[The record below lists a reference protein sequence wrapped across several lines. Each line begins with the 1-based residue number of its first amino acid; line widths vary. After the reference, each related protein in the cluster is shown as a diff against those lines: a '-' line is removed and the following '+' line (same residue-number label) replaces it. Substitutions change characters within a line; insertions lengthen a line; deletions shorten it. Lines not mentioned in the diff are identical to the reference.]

1 MFKTVGFRLVTMVG
15 ALAVFG
21 AVDVQA
27 QLTPKLD
34 VPFVPTPQETVDRML
49 SMADI
54 RPDDF
59 LIDLGSG
66 DGRIVITAA
75 QRFGTRGLGIDIDP
89 DRIQESLANASAAGV
104 SHLVEF
110 RNQDL
115 FETDFSR
122 ATVLTMY
129 LLPEVNIKLRPRI
142 LSELR
147 PGTRVVSHAFD
158 MDDWKPDAETTGPGG
173 GDVFMWIV
181 PARAAGDWNVRVSL
195 PDGGARTYRL
205 ELTQNYQELRGTARS
220 SDRNMPVTGRLAGEQ
235 IELTIRDRI
244 NDRPVTSRVRG
255 RVEGDTITG
264 VMRNDGSSA
273 SGTSAP
279 GEMVWQARRIS
290 G

>member
-1 MFKTVGFRLVTMVG
+1 MSKTVGSRLVTMVG
-15 ALAVFG
+15 VLAVFG
-21 AVDVQA
+21 IADVQA
-27 QLTPKLD
+27 QLAPKLD

-49 SMADI
+49 SMADV

-75 QRFGTRGLGIDIDP
+75 RRFGTRGLGIDIDP
-89 DRIQESLANASAAGV
+89 QRIQESVANAKAAGV

-115 FETDFSR
+115 FETDFSQ

-158 MDDWKPDAETTGPGG
+158 MDDWKPDAGTTVRGA
-173 GDVFMWIV
+173 DVFMWIV
-181 PARAAGDWNVRVSL
+181 PAKAAGHWNVRVAL
-195 PDGGARTYRL
+195 PDGGERTYRL
-205 ELTQNYQELRGTARS
+205 ELTQNYQELRGTARGA
-220 SDRNMPVTGRLAGEQ
+220 DQAMEVTGRLAGDR
-235 IELTIRDRI
+235 IELTILDRI
-244 NDRPVTSRVRG
+244 NGQPITSRISG
-255 RVEGDTITG
+255 RVNGDTITG

-279 GEMVWQARRIS
+279 AEMAWQAKRVS